1 MPEVDGLRLGLTVDL
16 LMAMGEA
23 AALSL
28 QRFHQTACQSSNAD
42 VSRGREAVFRGRFL
56 SPLRCW
62 IIFLVTPKNI
72 PHAKQVLMCQRIQ
85 QQKKVGLGHRMCGNH
100 LMHLL

>member
-23 AALSL
+23 TALSL

-56 SPLRCW
+56 WRCW
-62 IIFLVTPKNI
+62 IIFLVT
-72 PHAKQVLMCQRIQ
+72 R
-85 QQKKVGLGHRMCGNH
+85 KKDSARKAGADVSAHPAAEKGWPGS
-100 LMHLL
+100 

>member
-56 SPLRCW
+56 S
-62 IIFLVTPKNI
+62 
-72 PHAKQVLMCQRIQ
+72 QVI
-85 QQKKVGLGHRMCGNH
+85 
-100 LMHLL
+100 